1 MVSPLL
7 LKRCTIMIRLY
18 YFYELNEN
26 IVMFIEF
33 KPYFFVYHEE
43 YSLTAK
49 LKKYRYVILFLYF
62 THINYLFIKLI

>member
-7 LKRCTIMIRLY
+7 SKRCTIMKRLY

-26 IVMFIEF
+26 IVIFIEYV
-33 KPYFFVYHEE
+33 PYFFVYHEE

-49 LKKYRYVILFLYF
+49 
-62 THINYLFIKLI
+62 